1 MSGPGV
7 ASRQLIID
15 APLSINVS
23 AYVNGERPVSEM
35 RGRRKAAQWGGW
47 AKKIVGGEATDVLTE
62 GVRKRKSESFVRNDI
77 PREPESSFVF
87 APLYQFYSFV
97 SL

>member
-1 MSGPGV
+1 MKG
-7 ASRQLIID
+7 L
-15 APLSINVS
+15 
-23 AYVNGERPVSEM
+23 
-35 RGRRKAAQWGGW
+35 
-47 AKKIVGGEATDVLTE
+47 AKKLVGGEATDVLTE